1 MALIKINI
9 ADNLLSESAAKKS
22 VYKMAKV
29 GGASTLVVATE
40 SKPELQAV
48 VGLLKK
54 AKTAAISGMS
64 ARIKAATAFTKAGQ
78 TPKGPRKTALRETY
92 KTEKAKSSADI
103 KQAKALIKEANAHAK
118 KHHLGGLN
126 LPLSASDLV
135 LSGPGLAKALKAVR
149 AIKLTEFGV
158 TGKRGM
164 FKPKFM
170 REDKFSEIGAKGDK
184 KTGKA
189 ATTTK
194 KRAADTKA
202 TKTPTKKAGAK
213 SLDDMLKGNSDKERP
228 MAGKVPLDS
237 YTTSRVPGTKV
248 SIDAHDHAPASKDI
262 SNIVKSLI
270 EKGGVDKGKF
280 RVKGNS
286 IEYKLGTAS
295 YRMSKNPKTGKWDS
309 FANFGGN
316 GGGSVPGSSLQSARK
331 GLEASIKRLQ
341 KFKKVDRMAAQNSW
355 MKGGK

>member
-1 MALIKINI
+1 MALIKINL
-9 ADNLLSESAAKKS
+9 ADNLLSESARIKPQA
-22 VYKMAKV
+22 YKVARV
-29 GGASTLVVATE
+29 GGATTLVVATE

-164 FKPKFM
+164 FKPKFVKAEKM
-170 REDKFSEIGAKGDK
+170 AGGTGSSPSDRKVKPGQKK
-184 KTGKA
+184 KTVTKAQIEREKAKLFPKNKNAITGAYSPAKKKALKKQREEMLTGKKPKTVSA
-189 ATTTK
+189 IVDKSFKDVFKHATTTQFS
-194 KRAADTKA
+194 
-202 TKTPTKKAGAK
+202 AK
-213 SLDDMLKGNSDKERP
+213 WARDNWNFRRVGSKIVLDNPGQL
-228 MAGKVPLDS
+228 MAGSITPDMAKRNG
-237 YTTSRVPGTKV
+237 TT
-248 SIDAHDHAPASKDI
+248 
-262 SNIVKSLI
+262 
-270 EKGGVDKGKF
+270 VDKIEQQLRDLKIPEAKTK
-280 RVKGNS
+280 RV
-286 IEYKLGTAS
+286 
-295 YRMSKNPKTGKWDS
+295 
-309 FANFGGN
+309 
-316 GGGSVPGSSLQSARK
+316 ARK
-331 GLEASIKRLQ
+331 PKPLTQYNA
-341 KFKKVDRMAAQNSW
+341 
-355 MKGGK
+355 